1 MIDPEKLIYI
11 LFTGMIIF
19 LAFILVSSFKGI
31 YSIIAMIFILITA
44 IFVFS
49 IGLADSIVFPI
60 LMSVLGITFQIAKDY
75 KISRSQKEILKNV
88 NGLNYATGYVTANL
102 FPYTFKLESP
112 PGEEESK
119 FIQAPVNWER
129 AVSILN
135 FPWKYHIISSGMDVQ
150 ETREEFE
157 GQRSFQEFQM
167 SRAMQSTTPNEMAV
181 EQLQRRINMIQTKMD
196 RISQGER
203 PIATLMYI
211 EVTAVGVSEKAAVD
225 NLNAQIASISTAFSS
240 FDVQLNR
247 ISGRELYVLFQTNFS
262 LPTTFEE
269 VAADFDQQ
277 S

>member
-1 MIDPEKLIYI
+1 MIDPEKLVYI

-31 YSIIAMIFILITA
+31 YSIIAMIFILIAA

-60 LMSVLGITFQIAKDY
+60 LMSTLGITFQIAKDY

-102 FPYTFKLESP
+102 FPYTFKLESV

-119 FIQAPVNWER
+119 FINAPVNWER
-129 AVSILN
+129 AVSTLN

-181 EQLQRRINMIQTKMD
+181 EQLQRKINMIQAKMD

-211 EVTAVGVSEKAAVD
+211 EVTAVGVSEKSAID

-247 ISGRELYVLFQTNFS
+247 ISGRELYVLFKTNFA
-262 LPTTFEE
+262 LPTTFAE